1 MAIWLNTW
9 FYQLD
14 KAVFVAMN
22 SINCGFLNLFC
33 KFFSLFGEK
42 GIPLILASLVLMC
55 FAKTRKM
62 GFCMLFAIAVG
73 ALFTNIILKEAVAR
87 SRPFTK
93 EEFNP
98 LWISAGSV
106 KEGEFSFPSGHTTAT
121 TAFVFA
127 LFLSWDNKWS
137 WIALP
142 FALLM
147 AFCRVYLIVHY
158 TTDVIAG
165 MLVGIIAGVISFYV
179 TKIVFIYIEKYK
191 DKKLCKFALE
201 FDVMNFLKKGN
212 TNQEQVSNEEQEN
225 KD

>member
-9 FYQLD
+9 FYPLD
-14 KAVFVAMN
+14 KAVFVAM
-22 SINCGFLNLFC
+22 SKINCGFLNFFC

-87 SRPFTK
+87 PRPFTK
-93 EEFNP
+93 DEFNP
-98 LWISAGSV
+98 MWISAGSV
-106 KEGEFSFPSGHTTAT
+106 EEGEFSFPSGHTTAT

-127 LFLSWDNKWS
+127 LFLSWENKWS
-137 WIALP
+137 FCALP

-147 AFCRVYLIVHY
+147 GFCRVYLIVHY

-165 MLVGIIAGVISFYV
+165 MIVGITAGLISFYA
-179 TKIVFIYIEKYK
+179 TKYLFALIEKYK
-191 DKKLCKFALE
+191 DKKLFKFALE

-212 TNQEQVSNEEQEN
+212 TNQEKVSNEQEN

>member
-9 FYQLD
+9 FYPLD

-22 SINCGFLNLFC
+22 NINCGFLNFFC

-62 GFCMLFAIAVG
+62 GFCLLFAIAVG
-73 ALFTNIILKEAVAR
+73 ALFTNVILKETVAR
-87 SRPFTK
+87 PRPFTK
-93 EEFNP
+93 EEFNSM
-98 LWISAGSV
+98 WVSAGSV
-106 KEGEFSFPSGHTTAT
+106 EEGEFSFPSGHTTAT

-137 WIALP
+137 FLALP
-142 FALLM
+142 FALIM
-147 AFCRVYLIVHY
+147 GFCRVYLIVHY

-165 MLVGIIAGVISFYV
+165 MIVGITAGLISFYA
-179 TKIVFIYIEKYK
+179 TKYLFALIEKHK
-191 DKKLCKFALE
+191 DKNHSSLH
-201 FDVMNFLKKGN
+201 
-212 TNQEQVSNEEQEN
+212 
-225 KD
+225 